1 MKEINAKSVRRMFKY
16 DPETGVLTWAIRV
29 SQAVSQG
36 DTAGH
41 LHASGYRRVGINR
54 RPFLAHRIIWLWMT
68 GHWPSMQIDHINGN
82 KQDNRWSNLRD
93 VPPSTN
99 SQNLRRCNENNRSSR
114 LLGTTFSKKERAWV
128 AQISVHGKRLH
139 LGKFKDPE
147 SAHAAYVEAKRRL
160 HPGCTI

>member
-16 DPETGVLTWAIRV
+16 SPETGVLTWAIRV
-29 SQAVSQG
+29 SQAVRQG

-82 KQDNRWSNLRD
+82 KQDNRWSNLREE
-93 VPPSTN
+93 
-99 SQNLRRCNENNRSSR
+99 L
-114 LLGTTFSKKERAWV
+114 
-128 AQISVHGKRLH
+128 
-139 LGKFKDPE
+139 
-147 SAHAAYVEAKRRL
+147 AAYPETERGQAAARLIEKRAARREIFT
-160 HPGCTI
+160 GGDVSRRGTVAR